1 MNIYKCYKVK
11 KGNSQCLHNQ
21 KNEKEIIK
29 LQGELK
35 LINNKI
41 DTIKNNHLQHIDYK
55 INNIYKL
62 IWLILTISV
71 SGLVN
76 LVDYT
81 SSIISD
87 RQKRILSVK
96 KVLPTNIK

>member
-1 MNIYKCYKVK
+1 MVTQ
-11 KGNSQCLHNQ
+11 SQ

-76 LVDYT
+76 LVIT
-81 SSIISD
+81 LL
-87 RQKRILSVK
+87 Q
-96 KVLPTNIK
+96 

>member
-1 MNIYKCYKVK
+1 M
-11 KGNSQCLHNQ
+11 STQSQ

-35 LINNKI
+35 LIHNKI

-76 LVDYT
+76 LVIT
-81 SSIISD
+81 LIS
-87 RQKRILSVK
+87 
-96 KVLPTNIK
+96 P

>member
-1 MNIYKCYKVK
+1 MATQ
-11 KGNSQCLHNQ
+11 SQ

-76 LVDYT
+76 LVIT
-81 SSIISD
+81 LL
-87 RQKRILSVK
+87 Q
-96 KVLPTNIK
+96 

>member
-1 MNIYKCYKVK
+1 MATQ
-11 KGNSQCLHNQ
+11 SQ

-62 IWLILTISV
+62 IWLILTISI

-76 LVDYT
+76 LVIT
-81 SSIISD
+81 LL
-87 RQKRILSVK
+87 Q
-96 KVLPTNIK
+96 

>member
-1 MNIYKCYKVK
+1 MPTQ
-11 KGNSQCLHNQ
+11 SQ

-76 LVDYT
+76 LVIT
-81 SSIISD
+81 LL
-87 RQKRILSVK
+87 Q
-96 KVLPTNIK
+96 

>member
-1 MNIYKCYKVK
+1 MVTQ
-11 KGNSQCLHNQ
+11 SQ

-62 IWLILTISV
+62 IWLILTISI

-76 LVDYT
+76 LVIT
-81 SSIISD
+81 LL
-87 RQKRILSVK
+87 Q
-96 KVLPTNIK
+96 

>member
-1 MNIYKCYKVK
+1 MATQ
-11 KGNSQCLHNQ
+11 SQR
-21 KNEKEIIK
+21 NEKEIIK

-62 IWLILTISV
+62 IWLILTISI

-76 LVDYT
+76 LVIT
-81 SSIISD
+81 LL
-87 RQKRILSVK
+87 K
-96 KVLPTNIK
+96 

>member
-1 MNIYKCYKVK
+1 MATQ
-11 KGNSQCLHNQ
+11 SQR
-21 KNEKEIIK
+21 NEKEIIK

-62 IWLILTISV
+62 IWLILTISI

-76 LVDYT
+76 LVIT
-81 SSIISD
+81 LL
-87 RQKRILSVK
+87 Q
-96 KVLPTNIK
+96 